1 MKRRFAE
8 AIGSSSEDSQS
19 FDKLFNKSYR
29 KHLDDVKQDVEKVLP
44 TNMSPRGQRYMEV
57 LMSTQLDTLVA
68 KLEKLTGVKAH
79 DEQTVTR
86 LVMAAFG
93 KISQLERG
101 HEKQLADAAISVIL
115 DLPEYKMI
123 KDLVDAGHIKIDA
136 QIKTP
141 DLTGAMREWEQQKEQ
156 EEKQNDVPQNDLS
169 EIESQDLDL
178 IQELISDDKAKRQF
192 IDYVTQG
199 AAVNAWDVYHLASDV
214 IRAINPQ
221 LMELY
226 PAFTAGVH
234 SLYFIR
240 GLMDVSGMTGGAVGM
255 SGVDD
260 DGEGAYVIK
269 AHGVN
274 FVVVLHELIKGIY
287 DFIGLHGPEDREG
300 TINDEVYHLTGGGPL
315 AAKFR
320 QNLLGMLDGN
330 VEMLLPV
337 ITKIYSADTS
347 NEEVRDILNNTPNAK
362 RHVQRLAAEYQQAL
376 DAHHNHDNE
385 SEYDS
390 GWSPDDESDEDDDGG
405 ELVR

>member
-1 MKRRFAE
+1 MKRRFSE
-8 AIGSSSEDSQS
+8 AVESGSDDSQS
-19 FDKLFNKSYR
+19 FDSLFNQSYR
-29 KHLDDVKQDVEKVLP
+29 KHIDDEKQDVEKVLP
-44 TNMSPRGQRYMEV
+44 TEMSARGQRYIEM
-57 LMSTQLDTLVA
+57 LMSTQLDALVA
-68 KLEKLTGVKAH
+68 KLERLTGVKAH
-79 DEQTVTR
+79 DEQTVSR
-86 LVMAAFG
+86 LAFAAFN

-101 HEKQLADAAISVIL
+101 HEKQLAEAAVSVVL

-141 DLTGAMREWEQQKEQ
+141 NLTGAMQEWEKQKQE
-156 EEKQNDVPQNDLS
+156 EEKQNKVPENDLS

-178 IQELISDDKAKRQF
+178 IQELISDDKSKRQF
-192 IDYVTQG
+192 IDYITQG
-199 AAVNAWDVYHLASDV
+199 AAVNAWDIYHLASDV

-221 LMELY
+221 LMEMY
-226 PAFTAGVH
+226 PTFTASVH

-240 GLMDVSGMTGGAVGM
+240 GLLNVSGMTDGAVGM

-260 DGEGAYVIK
+260 DGEGAYVIR

-274 FVVVLHELIKGIY
+274 FVVVLHELIKGVY
-287 DFIGLHGPEDREG
+287 DFIGLHGPEDQGG

-320 QNLLGMLDGN
+320 QNLLSMLDGK

-347 NEEVRDILNNTPNAK
+347 NDEVRDILNNTPSAK
-362 RHVQRLAAEYQQAL
+362 RHILRLASEYQQAL
-376 DAHHNHDNE
+376 DDHNNHGVE

-390 GWSPDDESDEDDDGG
+390 EWSPESDDDDEDGG